1 MKSGISKRVKRPRA
15 RAGGVVN
22 NAADMGHALQRRMD
36 VVSDCYI
43 TACATNYDFS
53 GEPYWDG
60 LIELNVPADDLVRHE
75 ILWGIACDY
84 CFSFYLELPV
94 SPINGSVGCPRCG
107 SGKFHRDTL
116 LPIPE

>member
-1 MKSGISKRVKRPRA
+1 MKNMGRPR
-15 RAGGVVN
+15 GYFSPE
-22 NAADMGHALQRRMD
+22 DALVGD
-36 VVSDCYI
+36 YATYSCI
-43 TACATNYDFS
+43 TACATNYSFS

-75 ILWGIACDY
+75 ILWGLACDY
-84 CFSFYLELPV
+84 CFSFYLELPM

-107 SGKFHRDTL
+107 SGRFHRDTL

>member
-1 MKSGISKRVKRPRA
+1 MKNMGRPR
-15 RAGGVVN
+15 GYFSPE
-22 NAADMGHALQRRMD
+22 DALVGD
-36 VVSDCYI
+36 YATHSCI
-43 TACATNYDFS
+43 TACAMNWDFS
-53 GEPYWDG
+53 GGPISDG

-75 ILWGIACDY
+75 ILWGLACDY